1 MKLYELFLGEKE
13 LGVFL
18 KEPQKVIYCDGTS
31 DGFEL
36 LCFNSDE
43 W

>member
-18 KEPQKVIYCDGTS
+18 KEPQKVIYCALTS
-31 DGFEL
+31 PKK
-36 LCFNSDE
+36 